1 MCGYCGAKGYL
12 ACTTC
17 FPDIKECK
25 YGICSPETGKN
36 CLAKH
41 ILGIPPEHTMKKL
54 KNDPGNDARTSTR
67 ATPIPPK
74 QAQARAAGSKGGKMS
89 QEKVRDME

>member
-12 ACTTC
+12 VCTTC
-17 FPDIKECK
+17 FPDTNECK
-25 YGICSPETGKN
+25 YAIFSPDNGKD

-41 ILGIPPEHTMKKL
+41 VLGVSPEYTMKKL
-54 KNDPGNDARTSTR
+54 KKDSGNDAHTSTR